1 MSKNHLL
8 MKGRSRPLYSFIF
21 VISKLQWVE
30 NCLMML
36 LMGFEPQ
43 TSCVGGDCST
53 SWAAISETSSLLR
66 NLRGWPTIGRWRLW
80 RESNRGNCVSSW
92 AENQLRSNLTF
103 ALIIENVKMKVH
115 NLVYNLWSEDDSM
128 ILHQASGF
136 EPTNSF
142 CRSFNGYF
150 FRVSCH

>member
-1 MSKNHLL
+1 MWLERRLPLKNKIFSLIISIGFLSNDRMSKNHLL

-115 NLVYNLWSEDDSM
+115 NLVFSLWSEDD
-128 ILHQASGF
+128 
-136 EPTNSF
+136 
-142 CRSFNGYF
+142 
-150 FRVSCH
+150 